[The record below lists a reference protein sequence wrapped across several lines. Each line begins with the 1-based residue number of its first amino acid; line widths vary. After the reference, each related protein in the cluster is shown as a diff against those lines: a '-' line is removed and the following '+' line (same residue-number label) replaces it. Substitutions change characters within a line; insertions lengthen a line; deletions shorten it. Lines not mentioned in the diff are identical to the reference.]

1 VFIFN
6 TLLRVASDKFESDID
21 AAGSC
26 LIGKKYRGGEYGP
39 VALEMPY
46 MLSDSFK
53 LEDPIIYDKDAAFGL
68 ATGLCSRY

>member
-1 VFIFN
+1 MFIFN
-6 TLLRVASDKFESDID
+6 TLLRVASDKFEGDID
-21 AAGSC
+21 AAGSY
-26 LIGKKYRGGEYGP
+26 LLEKYRGGEYGP